1 MQCRDRNIDFCA
13 RSPAAMLRDSEYVLS
28 GNVILPPY
36 GRPVFGSMSV
46 GSSSTS
52 FSIVITA
59 RAVKRAFGC
68 CTPVKLLNW

>member
-1 MQCRDRNIDFCA
+1 
-13 RSPAAMLRDSEYVLS
+13 
-28 GNVILPPY
+28 
-36 GRPVFGSMSV
+36 VFGSINV

-68 CTPVKLLNW
+68 ATPVRLLYS